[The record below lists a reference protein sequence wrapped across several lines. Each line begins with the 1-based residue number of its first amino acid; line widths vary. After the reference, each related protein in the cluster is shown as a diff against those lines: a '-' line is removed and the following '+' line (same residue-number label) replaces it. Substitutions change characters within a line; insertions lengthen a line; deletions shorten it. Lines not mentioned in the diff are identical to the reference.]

1 MKNKLFNEFFV
12 PVFLIVSMITTIS
25 FLFIN
30 NIKFINEERFVINKI
45 EKYLIKLNHYDNCVK
60 FNTEEKCIIQHQKMI
75 DSRDDMDNAIIDFYN
90 NIH

>member
-12 PVFLIVSMITTIS
+12 PIFLIVSMITTIS

-45 EKYLIKLNHYDNCVK
+45 EKYLIELNHYDNCVK
-60 FNTEEKCIIQHQKMI
+60 FNTKENCIIQYQKMI
-75 DSRDDMDNAIIDFYN
+75 NSRENMDNAIIDFYN